1 MATKRNAKPVTRNPP
16 NLIVAAL
23 QPFVDNQAL
32 AGAVTLVATKN
43 KILDESTVGFANLTT
58 RKPMQPDHVFW
69 IASMTKPMTG
79 TALMM
84 LVDEGQVNVD
94 DPVEKYLPEFKGQM
108 VIAKQDQRHI
118 VLQHPTHP
126 ITVRNVLTHTSGLP
140 PRSALEQPTLDL
152 HPLRTA
158 VLSYAM
164 TPLLHEPDSQYL
176 YSNAG
181 TNTAARIIEVV
192 SGQPYETFI
201 ADRLF
206 QPLGMTETTFWPTA
220 SQIRRLATAYQPD
233 AAKTGLAETN
243 LAQLKY
249 PLHDRRRHPIPAGGL
264 FSTARDVL
272 RFGRMILNGGKWAG
286 RRYLSAAAV
295 REMTRRQTA
304 PHLSE
309 GYGYGWQAGDG
320 WSGHGGALGTKFTI
334 HWQAGL
340 VTVLLVQY
348 LGPWEE
354 SHKFR
359 QAFEQAALQL
369 KSR

>member
-1 MATKRNAKPVTRNPP
+1 MAPKRNVKPFNRNPQNP
-16 NLIVAAL
+16 IVAAL
-23 QPFVDNQAL
+23 QPFVDNHSI

-58 RKPMQPDHVFW
+58 HKPMQPDNVFW

-84 LVDEGQVNVD
+84 LVDEGRVNVD

-108 VIAKQDQRHI
+108 VIAKQDERHI
-118 VLQHPTHP
+118 VLKHPTHP
-126 ITVRNVLTHTSGLP
+126 ITVRNVLTHTSGLL
-140 PRSALEQPTLDL
+140 PRTALEQPTVDL

-164 TPLLHEPDSQYL
+164 TPLQFQPDTKYQYC
-176 YSNAG
+176 NAG

-192 SGQPYETFI
+192 SGQPYETFM

-206 QPLGMTETTFWPTA
+206 RPLGMTETTFWPSA
-220 SQIRRLATAYQPD
+220 SQIRRLARVYQPN
-233 AAKTGLAETN
+233 AAKTGLEETT
-243 LAQLKY
+243 LSYFKH
-249 PLHDRRRHPIPAGGL
+249 PLHDRRRYPFPAGGL

-272 RFGRMILNGGKWAG
+272 QFGRMILNGGTWAG
-286 RRYLSAAAV
+286 RRYLTAAAV

-304 PHLSE
+304 PELSD
-309 GYGYGWQAGDG
+309 GYGYGWLAGNG
-320 WSGHGGALGTKFTI
+320 WCGHGGALATKFTI
-334 HWQAGL
+334 HWQQGL

-354 SHKFR
+354 SDKFR

-369 KSR
+369 QN

>member
-1 MATKRNAKPVTRNPP
+1 MATKRNGKPFTRTPKNP
-16 NLIVAAL
+16 IVAAL
-23 QPFVDNQAL
+23 QPFIDNHLL

-43 KILDESTVGFANLTT
+43 KILDESTAGFANLTT
-58 RKPMQPDHVFW
+58 RKPMQSDHVFW

-79 TALMM
+79 TALMI
-84 LVDEGQVNVD
+84 LVDEGRVNVD

-108 VIAKQDQRHI
+108 VIAKQDKRHI

-164 TPLLHEPDSQYL
+164 TPLLHQPDTKYL

-192 SGQPYETFI
+192 SGQPYETFM
-201 ADRLF
+201 ANRLF
-206 QPLGMTETTFWPTA
+206 QPLGMTETTFWPSA
-220 SQIRRLATAYQPD
+220 SQIRRLARAYQPN
-233 AAKTGLAETN
+233 AAKTGLEETT
-243 LAQLKY
+243 LSYFKH
-249 PLHDRRRHPIPAGGL
+249 PLYDRRRYPFPAGGL

-272 RFGRMILNGGKWAG
+272 QFGRMILNGGTWAG

-309 GYGYGWQAGDG
+309 GYGFGWLTGAG

-354 SHKFR
+354 SLKFR

-369 KSR
+369 KN